1 MDSTKTQ
8 QADDRRGLPHASI
21 WRRLEL
27 CNASWALEQEAHRL
41 GQVAHKRS
49 PEADRGDRIHARM
62 AGAQVELDQAEE
74 TTAVFLRER
83 AEEQV
88 QRIFGTKDI
97 PSITERRLWLDY
109 DGKKALS
116 GRFDVVYFTEKLA
129 LVIDYKTGWLEPDPA
144 DTNSQLKVLAVL
156 IGIALPT
163 VEEIVVQIVSGP
175 YGVTEARYNLETLSQ
190 AYREIVATLRAIRNP
205 NAAFSPSVEACHYC
219 PAASICR
226 AVKDIAPANPAL
238 AREQYDQL
246 PDGEAAKSLLDGI
259 EVLERRIEQIKAYY
273 AERMEADPTYQV
285 PGWNMV
291 PGPQR
296 RTVEDWKRAKA
307 RLEEFVPP
315 ADLEALANY
324 SIPAVEKCVAKAL
337 KLKAKEAGAKLAEIL
352 GELLQVKPGNLCLK
366 RVKGEAKL
374 VSLEVG

>member
-1 MDSTKTQ
+1 MTLGRSPVMDSTKTQ

-88 QRIFGTKDI
+88 IRIFGTKDI

-144 DTNSQLKVLAVL
+144 ETNSQLKVLAVL
-156 IGIALPT
+156 VGIALPS
-163 VEEIVVQIVSGP
+163 VEEIVVQIISGP

-190 AYREIVATLRAIRNP
+190 AYREIIATLRAINDP
-205 NAAFSPSVEACHYC
+205 NAKFAPSPEACRYC
-219 PAASICR
+219 PATMICQAYR
-226 AVKDIAPANPAL
+226 DATVGPVAKLQIA
-238 AREQYDQL
+238 EL
-246 PDGEAAKSLLDGI
+246 PLEPERAAKLVD
-259 EVLERRIEQIKAYY
+259 EVSMLRRLCDSVEEFY
-273 AERMEADPTYQV
+273 ADKWQADLGFTIPNYA
-285 PGWNMV
+285 MV
-291 PGPQR
+291 RGPQR
-296 RTVEDWKRAKA
+296 RTVEDWRAARKR
-307 RLEEFVPP
+307 LQEFIEPEWL
-315 ADLEALANY
+315 DGLTN
-324 SIPAVEKCVAKAL
+324 C
-337 KLKAKEAGAKLAEIL
+337 
-352 GELLQVKPGNLCLK
+352 
-366 RVKGEAKL
+366 
-374 VSLEVG
+374 